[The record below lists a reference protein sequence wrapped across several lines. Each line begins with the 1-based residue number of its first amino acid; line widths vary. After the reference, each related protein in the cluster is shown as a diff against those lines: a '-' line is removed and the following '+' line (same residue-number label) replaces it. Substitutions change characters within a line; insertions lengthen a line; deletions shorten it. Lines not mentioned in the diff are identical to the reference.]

1 MRRSDKDGG
10 VTVLGVLLSRLEFA
24 DDAALID
31 ESIDKASERISSI
44 AKGSRELAD
53 MEVRIDKTETM
64 FPRDDACGWEVTF
77 DEYEEVEWNH
87 TCEYCGRGFD
97 TKGGLRIHIGA
108 HCKVARGQSKRKH
121 QCKCKYKY
129 L

>member
-1 MRRSDKDGG
+1 MPGDESEATSKPLDVRRGVVQGDIFSPVCFIIALECLMRRSDKDGG

-64 FPRDDACGWEVTF
+64 FPRDDACG
-77 DEYEEVEWNH
+77 
-87 TCEYCGRGFD
+87 
-97 TKGGLRIHIGA
+97 
-108 HCKVARGQSKRKH
+108 
-121 QCKCKYKY
+121 
-129 L
+129 